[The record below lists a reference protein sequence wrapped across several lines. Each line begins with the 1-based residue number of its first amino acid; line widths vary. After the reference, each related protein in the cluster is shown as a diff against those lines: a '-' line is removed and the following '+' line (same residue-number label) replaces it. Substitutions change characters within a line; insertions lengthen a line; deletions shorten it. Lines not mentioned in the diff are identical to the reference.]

1 MQTSLLLLLGSNFHR
16 LSSTAQEQIYR
27 EFYHF
32 LYAPIMYMINDH
44 SATEDIIHDTFLMTL
59 RKTPTVESEE
69 HLKAWIRVVSRNFTF
84 TYMRKRK
91 RTRSDVSLDD
101 EQSGMHGYHA
111 QVATSVEQEVEVKS
125 LEEQIGEH
133 LKALKDDQRAVIEL
147 KWKKGLSYKEI
158 ATEIQDTENGV
169 RRKLH
174 RARVFLKKKLRM
186 DWGERHE

>member
-16 LSSTAQEQIYR
+16 LSGTVQEQIYR
-27 EFYHF
+27 EFYQF
-32 LYAPIMYMINDH
+32 LYSPIMFMIKDH

-59 RKTPTVESEE
+59 RKMPAVESEE
-69 HLKAWIRVVSRNFTF
+69 HLRAWIKVVSRNFT
-84 TYMRKRK
+84 YSYLRKRK
-91 RTRSDVSLDD
+91 RQIVGVSLDD
-101 EQSGMHGYHA
+101 DNSDALAFQAS
-111 QVATSVEQEVEVKS
+111 VATSVEQEVEAKS

-133 LKALKDDQRAVIEL
+133 LKDLKDDQRTIIEL

-158 ATEIQDTENGV
+158 ASEVHDTENGV

-174 RARVFLKKKLRM
+174 RARVFLKKKLRI